1 MNITKLLITCSLI
14 TLSACSSST
23 VKDTLGINRKAPDE
37 FRVVSRPPLYIP
49 PQFNLRPPSSSA
61 ESPTIIPADKQAKSL
76 VLDGK
81 PANNNGAEVFSL
93 KQGNN
98 DTAVTPVT
106 SSPLSKSVKNTGS
119 KSDQQF
125 LKNIGAEKSD
135 PKVRDELVEQAIVK
149 QEKIDDSPWWDIFP
163 SNEKKEPLVNS
174 KAEADRIKTN
184 KETGKS
190 VTEGD
195 TPEVKSGDRG
205 WLREWLGW

>member
-81 PANNNGAEVFSL
+81 PANNNGAEVFNL
-93 KQGNN
+93 KQNS
-98 DTAVTPVT
+98 DTSVAPVS
-106 SSPLSKSVKNTGS
+106 SSPLTKSVKNTGS

-149 QEKIDDSPWWDIFP
+149 QEKIEDSPWWDIFP

-195 TPEVKSGDRG
+195 TPEVESGDRG